1 MKALG
6 CRRVA
11 LLTPYIDRINRMMR
25 DYILA
30 RDLAVPAMGS
40 FNHEEDNEVARIDA
54 ASVRAAALEIG
65 RHRDVDGVFVA
76 CTSLR
81 VAALVEDLEAE
92 LGKPV
97 TSSNHA
103 MAWHALRLAGVKE
116 PLPGRGRLF
125 RV

>member
-1 MKALG
+1 
-6 CRRVA
+6 
-11 LLTPYIDRINRMMR
+11 MMR

-54 ASVRAAALEIG
+54 ASVQAAALEIG
-65 RHRDVDGVFVA
+65 RHREVDGVFVA